1 MRKAHKK
8 QAEDFTKLL
17 EQAHIEIKKYIESKD
32 YPTAMTLLSQC
43 QEGAIGLGNLIEH
56 DEGEGF
62 ITIPLLESYCELVYE
77 IHEKLGKT
85 DTEPLPVNPNKI
97 HKDLKRSLIQIE
109 NSIKNDIKVRLE
121 IAFLPYKASMWD
133 SLESVWMA
141 ADADPDCD
149 AYVVPIPY
157 YERNPDRSFGA
168 RRYEGADFPDYVPIT
183 NYEEY
188 RLADRKPDIIYIHNP
203 YDQGNY
209 VTSVDPRYYSSEL
222 KKYTDC
228 LIYIPYYVT
237 AGGMSEGQ
245 SLCLSYFNV
254 DYIVVQCEK
263 IIEFFDPRVPRE
275 KFLPLGSP
283 KFDKIIRRCQN
294 PPQPPEGWKEKM
306 EGRKVYFYNT
316 SLGGML
322 GDTKTFLKKMEYVF
336 DCFRGRED
344 ACLLWRPHPLLEST
358 FESMRTNHYSRFK
371 ELKQQFIKEDFG
383 IYDDTPDI
391 TDTIALSDV
400 YIGDSGTSVTSL
412 FGIAGKPEFLLDN
425 SFYSEPEPDDWRG
438 QYIGG
443 FRADGRDKW
452 KITQGNKLYYSPDD
466 NYCYEY
472 YCDLSEYS
480 YGGYYGTALE
490 VNGNLYICPINA
502 QDILVI
508 RDHKIVKKILLE
520 RHMERWGAFAG
531 ACDVDK
537 YLFLIPKDYPAIVR
551 YDTEQDKIDYLTGYN
566 DAFVAYVEGEQRVGG
581 SWFWEKYLMFGSP
594 QDNHVMAIHSDTM
607 EVQILTTG
615 ANNSCGCMGMISDGR
630 DLWLLPYSGTTITR
644 WNPETGEVQEYSE
657 VPEGFICKSRPHG
670 HECLE
675 RPFGMIVFY
684 EDRIYLSP
692 CWGNMFLCL
701 DKNTGKMTEWK
712 PPFEALYEQ
721 KNGYYS
727 SWSPGYF
734 VRSTDTL
741 GKGTFRFFS
750 ISDSRLYDVNLE
762 TNEYQEIKVEFN
774 LDDLKKHE
782 PGFCE
787 NSDWLQY
794 GCNGSYFNSLGR
806 FLNGEVVG
814 KPFDR
819 ERQLRAYRKVAA
831 NNDGTCGEK
840 IHQTICGTT

>member
-8 QAEDFTKLL
+8 QAEDFIKLL
-17 EQAHIEIKKYIESKD
+17 EQAHLEIKKYIESKD
-32 YPTAMTLLSQC
+32 YPIAMDLLSQC

-62 ITIPLLESYCELVYE
+62 ITVPLLESYCELIYE
-77 IHEKLGKT
+77 IYEKMRSSE
-85 DTEPLPVNPNKI
+85 TEPASMNSGKI
-97 HKDLKRSLIQIE
+97 HKDLKRSLIQVE

-141 ADADPDCD
+141 ADRDPDCD

-157 YERNPDRSFGA
+157 YERNADRSFGT
-168 RRYEGADFPDYVPIT
+168 RHYEGADFPNYVPIT

-188 RLADRKPDIIYIHNP
+188 CLAERKPDVIYIHNP

-209 VTSVDPRYYSSEL
+209 VTSVDPRYYSGEL

-228 LIYIPYYVT
+228 LVYIPYYAT

-245 SLCLSYFNV
+245 SLCLSYFNA

-263 IIEFFDPRVPRE
+263 MIEFFDPRVPRE

-294 PPQPPEGWKEKM
+294 PPEPPKEWKEKM
-306 EGRKVYFYNT
+306 KGRKVYFYNT
-316 SLGGML
+316 SLNGML
-322 GDTKTFLKKMEYVF
+322 SDTKTFLKKMEYVF

-344 ACLLWRPHPLLEST
+344 ACLLWRPHPLLETT
-358 FESMRTNHYSRFK
+358 FDSMRNHHYARFK
-371 ELKQQFIKEDFG
+371 ELKQQFIDEDLG

-412 FGIAGKPEFLLDN
+412 FGIAGKPLFILDN
-425 SFYSEPEPDDWRG
+425 SFYSEPGPDDWRG
-438 QYIGG
+438 QYISG
-443 FRADGRDKW
+443 FRGDERNRW
-452 KITQGNKLYYSPDD
+452 KIVQGNKLYYSPDD
-466 NYCYEY
+466 DYHYEY

-480 YGGYYGTALE
+480 YGGYYRAVLE
-490 VNGNLYICPINA
+490 INGRLYICPANA
-502 QDILVI
+502 QDILVVEN
-508 RDHKIVKKILLE
+508 RKIIKRILLE
-520 RHMERWGAFAG
+520 HYMKRWGAFTG
-531 ACDVDK
+531 ACDIGN

-551 YDTEQDKIDYLTGYN
+551 YDTEQDKIDYITGYN
-566 DAFVAYVEGEQRVGG
+566 DAFISYVEGEQRVGG
-581 SWFWEKYLMFGSP
+581 VGKWKDYLMLASP
-594 QDNHVMAIHSDTM
+594 ADNHIIAVNSETK
-607 EVQILTTG
+607 EVQVLTTG
-615 ANNSCGCMGMISDGR
+615 AKNSCGCMGIVSDEQ

-644 WNPETGEVQEYSE
+644 WNPDTGEVQEYCE
-657 VPEGFICKSRPHG
+657 IPEGIVCKSRPHG
-670 HECLE
+670 HQCLE
-675 RPFGMIVFY
+675 RPFSMAAFY
-684 EDRIYLSP
+684 ENKVFFSP

-701 DKNTGKMTEWK
+701 DKNTGKMAEWK
-712 PPFEALYEQ
+712 PPFEVLGEQ

-734 VRSTDTL
+734 VHPADTL
-741 GKGTFRFFS
+741 GDGTYRFFS
-750 ISDSRLYDVNLE
+750 IPNGILYDVNLR
-762 TNEYQEIKVEFN
+762 TNEYREIEVEFN
-774 LDDLKKHE
+774 LDHLREHE

-787 NSDWLQY
+787 ISEWLQY
-794 GCNGSYFNSLGR
+794 GCHNSYFNSLGR
-806 FLNGEVVG
+806 FLSGSVIG
-814 KPFDR
+814 SPFNR
-819 ERQLRAYRKVAA
+819 ERQLVAYRKIAA

-840 IHQTICGTT
+840 IHQTVCKM